1 MALNIT
7 LKKRRFWFGLAAILT
22 IANMVMKHWLIIS
35 AVLAAGEPVLQEMVR
50 FYSFFTH
57 WANFLCC
64 LFFVGLALPSSRLG
78 RWVSFPGIRSAMAVY
93 MTVVAVVYHLLL
105 SGLWQP
111 EGLTRLADEMFH
123 TWVPLA
129 VVIVWLMGEPQRV
142 PLKRVPFYLVFP
154 SIYLAYSL
162 IRGAFSNY
170 YPYFFLDVA
179 ELGYRGVAVSSLGLL
194 LAFFGLGYLFTFFAN
209 LRVIK
214 APQ

>member
-1 MALNIT
+1 MTLNK
-7 LKKRRFWFGLAAILT
+7 LRLWFGLAAILA
-22 IANMVMKHWLIIS
+22 IANVVMKHWLIIS
-35 AVLAAGEPVLQEMVR
+35 AVLEAGEPVLQEMVR

-78 RWVSFPGIRSAMAVY
+78 NLVSLPGMRSAMAVY

-111 EGLTRLADEMFH
+111 EGLTKLADEMFH

-129 VVIVWLMGEPQRV
+129 VVIVWLIGEPGKV

-170 YPYFFLDVA
+170 YPYFFLDVT
-179 ELGYRGVAVSSLGLL
+179 ELGYMGVAVSSLGLL
-194 LAFFGLGYLFTFFAN
+194 LAFLGLGYVFTALAN
-209 LRVIK
+209 LRVRK